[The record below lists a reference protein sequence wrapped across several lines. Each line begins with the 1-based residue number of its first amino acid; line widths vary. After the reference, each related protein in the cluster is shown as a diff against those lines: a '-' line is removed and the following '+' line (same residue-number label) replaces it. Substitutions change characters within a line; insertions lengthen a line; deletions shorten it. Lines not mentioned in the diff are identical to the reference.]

1 MSVIIIHGEQIDK
14 ARSKLVEFVQLAR
27 QQGKEVVTIPATTIT
42 EASLEEA
49 FGSQDL
55 FATPKMIV
63 IEELNSLPTSNKKK
77 AFIQKISEYIAE
89 ISNTNNQNQNLN
101 NTQNDLI
108 LFEKRTLTATML
120 KPFVSPKAKTSGVPA
135 EVFEFKVSKST
146 FTWLEMLGSR
156 ETPEK
161 KLKLLHQAIDEEGEF
176 FCFLMLV
183 RQIKMLLQIKEGVA
197 IKGAP
202 FMIAKAEKQ
211 AQNFDKAKLVQI
223 YKKMLDIDLLQKT
236 SQTKA
241 TLIQMLDLLTLTM

>member
-1 MSVIIIHGEQIDK
+1 MSVIIIHGEQMDK
-14 ARSKLVEFVQLAR
+14 ARSKLVELVQHAR
-27 QQGKEVVTIPATTIT
+27 QQGKEVITLPATTIT

-77 AFIQKISEYIAE
+77 AFIQKISDYIGE
-89 ISNTNNQNQNLN
+89 ITITGDQK
-101 NTQNDLI
+101 DDI
-108 LFEKRTLTATML
+108 IFFEKRTLTATML
-120 KPFVSPKAKTSGVPA
+120 KPFVSPKSKTGGVPA

-146 FTWLEMLGSR
+146 FSWLEMLGGR

-161 KLKLLHQAIDEEGEF
+161 KLKTLHQAIAEEGEF

-197 IKGAP
+197 LKGAP
-202 FMIAKAEKQ
+202 FMIAKAQKQ